1 MNLFEKIKNLFFK
14 PRFKALPEESLE
26 IEKITLLAVKEKDPE
41 KTLDILRNYCYEMK
55 SDSIVHIISHLPNK
69 RRVEGIEIAQKYIT
83 PYDLSELALKKLDF
97 NGKIEVLEKFQNR
110 LDLEDIYKLFNSV
123 SPDQRENALRKCV
136 ERFDSFGLS
145 ELIRIYIPLY
155 DRLDCLNLYHARLD
169 AFSKANIIKELDAD
183 RKIQALNKYGK
194 EINKTDLFDIVCQTE
209 TDRIPDVLN
218 VVYSNLTS
226 KQISDIIQ
234 YHIKDDKKLET
245 LYKSCYK
252 LDSATISDLIKYT
265 IPDDQKE
272 QALISLQNRIKSN
285 NIGEILQF
293 CVRTTNALK
302 KVQHNLDPED
312 VEYLKSV
319 IK

>member
-26 IEKITLLAVKEKDPE
+26 IEKITLLAIKEKDPE

-69 RRVEGIEIAQKYIT
+69 RRFEGIEIAQKYIT

-97 NGKIEVLEKFQNR
+97 NGKIEILEKFQNR

-123 SPDQRENALRKCV
+123 PPDQRENALRKCV

-155 DRLDCLNLYHARLD
+155 DRLDCLNLYYARLD